1 MRWKSARRTRPEAAQ
16 DRASQSS
23 SSTSHDFPEFADVSV
38 ILCREPYDDHEPD
51 HQRQRSEGRGRG
63 CDQGDE

>member
-38 ILCREPYDDHEPD
+38 ILCREPYDDGQPNDERN
-51 HQRQRSEGRGRG
+51 RQAGRHRSG
-63 CDQGDE
+63 DQGDE

>member
-1 MRWKSARRTRPEAAQ
+1 LEICKADAARSRARS
-16 DRASQSS
+16 ASQSS